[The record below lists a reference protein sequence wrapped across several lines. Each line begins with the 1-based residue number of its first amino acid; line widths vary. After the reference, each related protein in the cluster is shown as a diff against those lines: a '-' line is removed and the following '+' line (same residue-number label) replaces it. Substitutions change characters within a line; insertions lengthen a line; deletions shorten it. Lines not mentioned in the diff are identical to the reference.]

1 MFQKEGVFMKPTIL
15 NSIFSSEDYPR
26 MIENPIHDFEF
37 DESVLI
43 AVDHSD
49 GQRQT
54 IKDFKGKKVSVS
66 VEPGAISGRA
76 MNHDIFDL
84 CLSWKT
90 GEYMSHENGVLL
102 PYGETFL
109 REEDIKIWD
118 KTKTMSIV
126 ASDKTQTPGHKLRH
140 EIINHDGKL
149 YNNFIDVY
157 GRCGKGFGGIENK
170 IDGLKDYQFSIAIEN
185 VDEQNW
191 FTEKILDCFLTGTI
205 PVYYGCPN
213 LGQFG
218 FDTEGVVRIESKV
231 GFDQIKDDINSDL
244 YKKAADSG
252 AIEHNFKKAHEY
264 MDLGSRVIDEVN
276 KFIKKK

>member
-1 MFQKEGVFMKPTIL
+1 M
-15 NSIFSSEDYPR
+15 
-26 MIENPIHDFEF
+26 
-37 DESVLI
+37 
-43 AVDHSD
+43 AD
-49 GQRQT
+49 GQS
-54 IKDFKGKKVSVS
+54 KPK
-66 VEPGAISGRA
+66 
-76 MNHDIFDL
+76 
-84 CLSWKT
+84 
-90 GEYMSHENGVLL
+90 LL
-102 PYGETFL
+102 LKMTFL
-109 REEDIKIWD
+109 GESGVGKTALLHRYAIGTFIEEHKATIGADFLTKELIVDSRFVILQIWD

-149 YNNFIDVY
+149 HNNFIDVY

-185 VDEQNW
+185 VAEQNW
-191 FTEKILDCFLTGTI
+191 FTEKLLDCFLTGTI

>member
-1 MFQKEGVFMKPTIL
+1 MMRLTGHIGMKEICRHCAESATKRKPKMMFQKEGVFMKPTML
-15 NSIFSSEDYPR
+15 NSIFSED
-26 MIENPIHDFEF
+26 IHDFEF

-84 CLSWKT
+84 CLSWKP

-149 YNNFIDVY
+149 HNNFIDVY
-157 GRCGKGFGGIENK
+157 
-170 IDGLKDYQFSIAIEN
+170 
-185 VDEQNW
+185 
-191 FTEKILDCFLTGTI
+191 
-205 PVYYGCPN
+205 
-213 LGQFG
+213 
-218 FDTEGVVRIESKV
+218 
-231 GFDQIKDDINSDL
+231 
-244 YKKAADSG
+244 
-252 AIEHNFKKAHEY
+252 
-264 MDLGSRVIDEVN
+264 
-276 KFIKKK
+276 

>member
-1 MFQKEGVFMKPTIL
+1 MMFQKEGVIMKPTML
-15 NSIFSSEDYPR
+15 NSWFSEDFND
-26 MIENPIHDFEF
+26 IEF
-37 DESVLI
+37 DENVII
-43 AVDHSD
+43 AIDHTD
-49 GQRQT
+49 GQRKQ
-54 IKDFKGKKVSVS
+54 IEEFKGKKVSVTA
-66 VEPGAISGRA
+66 EPSCISGREL
-76 MNHDIFDL
+76 NHDIFDL

-90 GEYMSHENGVLL
+90 SEYISHKNGVLL
-102 PYGETFL
+102 PFGGTFL

-118 KTKTMSIV
+118 KTKTTSIV

-149 YNNFIDVY
+149 NNNFIDVY

-185 VDEQNW
+185 VSEQNW
-191 FTEKILDCFLTGTI
+191 FTEKLLDCFLSGAI

-213 LGQFG
+213 LTQFG
-218 FDTEGVVRIESKV
+218 FDPQGIIRIETKLD
-231 GFDQIKDDINSDL
+231 FDQIKDDINSDL

-264 MDLGSRVIDEVN
+264 MDLELRVIDEVN